1 MPWAVKRRLGVQI
14 WRVISDYAK
23 KTTTFGKDF
32 FALGRLNGLNDFTA
46 RKFTFLARLKK
57 LFLPLLVGGFVLVA
71 SVLGAAWWGQDH
83 IIGLFVREA
92 NRYLRVPVR
101 VGKIELSLLDQ
112 FPRVSITL
120 HNVVVR
126 GSLPTD
132 TVALARAR
140 RLYFAFDA
148 WDVLARRYR
157 IRAVT
162 LTDGQVAVRLD
173 ARGRPNYDVL
183 QTDSATAGEPPL
195 AFDLEGIQVARVSV
209 VYADASRQQ
218 EFTLRTP
225 ELRAQLGVVGDL
237 VTVRAQ
243 GQMHVR
249 ALRIGEDQY
258 FRDKDLTITTQ
269 MRIDRAAQRLVLA
282 PSKVG
287 VGPASYG
294 VAGTIDY
301 AREAT
306 LDLRLD
312 GRQTD
317 VQSVV
322 ALLPPRLVRRFG
334 AYRSRGDAYFRGT
347 VRGPFSAA
355 HTPRLEVAFG
365 CRDAA
370 FFQPEYQQEVAHVF
384 LTGTF
389 SNGAQRTATTSV
401 LQLRDVRG
409 TLAGRAFGGSLRYEN
424 FLDPTVQLRLQAD
437 VDVARALRFFPLAA
451 VRSAGGDAHLTLA
464 CAGPVRQLRTGGSGA
479 QATGEL
485 VLRNARA
492 QLRAY
497 SQPLAHLN
505 GTFQLQ
511 RNDLLFS
518 NLSGNLGRSDFR
530 ASGTLTNAVGWL
542 LAPRQQLFI
551 KADIASSLLDF
562 DELLRLRGAAPTAA
576 HAAGRAGGDYGLRL
590 PASLGLE
597 VRATARRVR
606 FRRFRGR
613 ALAGTVRLRDQ
624 VISSPGLSV
633 TALGGQASLRG
644 TVDARQPTFLK
655 ASTVATCAGLPL
667 DSLFYVFEDFGQRFI
682 TGRHL
687 RGQLTARAE
696 SDVYFD
702 RALYPITDRLEAEIQ
717 ATVRNGELNNFEP
730 LQKLALVAS
739 RRQLRHLR
747 FAELTNNFYIQSRT
761 VYMPEMDIRS
771 NVRTASLIRVT
782 GTHTFDQQMDYH
794 LSIPLLPGLLHRPD
808 AAGRT
813 PTGPR
818 LLLAVQGDED
828 NFSVRYDQDRAQA
841 HRTAAAA
848 APATTGVPR
857 RRGLLG
863 GLIRPAAAATTPTP
877 ATAEAAPPRRPF
889 ELKKPAKKEPAQ
901 PQPGEYFNF

>member
-1 MPWAVKRRLGVQI
+1 MQI
-14 WRVISDYAK
+14 WRVIFDYAK

-32 FALGRLNGLNDFTA
+32 FALGRLNGPNDFIA
-46 RKFTFLARLKK
+46 RKFSFLARLQK
-57 LFLPLLVGGFVLVA
+57 LLLPLLIGGFVLVA
-71 SVLGAAWWGQDH
+71 GALAAAWWGQERV
-83 IIGLFVREA
+83 IGLFVREA
-92 NRYLRVPVR
+92 NRYLRTPVR

-120 HNVVVR
+120 HDVVVR
-126 GSLPTD
+126 GSLPDD

-209 VYADASRQQ
+209 EYADASRQQ

-243 GQMHVR
+243 GQTHVR
-249 ALRIGEDQY
+249 ALRLGEDDY
-258 FRDKDLTITTQ
+258 FRDKDLTINTRL
-269 MRIDRAAQRLVLA
+269 RIDRAAQRLVLA
-282 PSKVG
+282 PSEVG
-287 VGPASYG
+287 IGPAVYG

-301 AREAT
+301 AREPN
-306 LDLRLD
+306 LNLRLD

-334 AYRSRGDAYFRGT
+334 AYRSRGEVYFRGT
-347 VRGPFSAA
+347 VRGTFSAA
-355 HTPRLEVAFG
+355 RPPRLEVAFG

-370 FFQPEYQQEVAHVF
+370 FFHPEYKPEVTHVF

-389 SNGAQRTATTSV
+389 SNGEQRAAGTSV
-401 LQLRDVRG
+401 LRLRDVRG
-409 TLAGRAFGGSLRYEN
+409 TLAGRPFGGSLRYEN
-424 FLDPTVQLRLQAD
+424 FLDPTVQLRLRAD
-437 VDVARALRFFPLAA
+437 LDVARALQFFPVAA
-451 VRSAGGDAHLTLA
+451 VRAAGGDARLTLV
-464 CAGPVRQLRTGGSGA
+464 CAGPLRQLRAGGPGA

-485 VLRNARA
+485 VLRNAHAR
-492 QLRAY
+492 LRAY
-497 SQPLAHLN
+497 SQPLTRLS
-505 GTFQLQ
+505 GTFRLQ
-511 RNDLLFS
+511 RNDVSFKDFS
-518 NLSGNLGRSDFR
+518 GYLGRSDFR

-551 KADIASSLLDF
+551 KADVASSLLDF
-562 DELLRLRGAAPTAA
+562 DELLRLRGAPTAA

-590 PASLGLE
+590 PAALGLE

-624 VISSPGLSV
+624 VISSPGLAV
-633 TALGGQASLRG
+633 TALGGRASLRG
-644 TVDARQPTFLK
+644 TVDARQPAFLK

-667 DSLFYVFEDFGQRFI
+667 DSLFYVFEDFGQSFI

-702 RALYPITDRLEAEIQ
+702 RALYPLTDRLEAEIQ
-717 ATVRNGELNNFEP
+717 ATVRNGELNDFAP

-841 HRTAAAA
+841 RRAGSASAAAA
-848 APATTGVPR
+848 APR

-863 GLIRPAAAATTPTP
+863 GLGRPATAATTPAP
-877 ATAEAAPPRRPF
+877 PTAEAAPPRRPF
-889 ELKKPAKKEPAQ
+889 ELRKPAKKEPAQ